1 MYCILLY
8 CVVIFSFAFV
18 GYVHTLCVH
27 IAVMT
32 QTCLHVIVFSC
43 ELLSTL
49 NNSVHLFPCAYHATI
64 PCAYH
69 ATTACMCL
77 YKATVLTSEEVEI

>member
-1 MYCILLY
+1 
-8 CVVIFSFAFV
+8 
-18 GYVHTLCVH
+18 
-27 IAVMT
+27 MT

-49 NNSVHLFPCAYHATI
+49 NNSVHLFPCAYHAT
-64 PCAYH
+64 
-69 ATTACMCL
+69 TACMCL